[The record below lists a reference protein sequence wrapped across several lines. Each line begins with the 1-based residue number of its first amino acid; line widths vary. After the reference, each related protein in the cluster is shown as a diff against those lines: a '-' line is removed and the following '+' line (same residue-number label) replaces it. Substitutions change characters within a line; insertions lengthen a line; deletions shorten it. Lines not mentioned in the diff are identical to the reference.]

1 MDKLLRLTKK
11 LKKAAKNNDVLKCIE
26 ISESIT
32 KLMDTYKRSC

>member
-1 MDKLLRLTKK
+1 MDKLLKLTKE

-32 KLMDTYKRSC
+32 KLMNTYKRSC